1 MRRAFDLDEYN
12 KRREIGKEAN
22 RALWENK
29 EALDKYLK
37 RLAELMA
44 EDGDESAIQYMAN
57 IKGKEVSRP
66 L

>member
-1 MRRAFDLDEYN
+1 MRKAFYLGEYY

-22 RALWENK
+22 RALWENR

-44 EDGDESAIQYMAN
+44 EDGDETAKEYIENNVPPAQ
-57 IKGKEVSRP
+57 GKR
-66 L
+66 